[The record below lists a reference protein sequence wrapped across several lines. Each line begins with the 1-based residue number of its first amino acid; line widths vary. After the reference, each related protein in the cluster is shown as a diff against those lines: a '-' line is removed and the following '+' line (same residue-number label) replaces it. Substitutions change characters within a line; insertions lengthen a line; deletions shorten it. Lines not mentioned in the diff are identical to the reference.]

1 VFCDAGDVSQ
11 YEIWQ
16 RGSLRFNYLH
26 MSCGVG
32 GRYDTP
38 VGPIRLD
45 VGWRV
50 PWLQIL
56 GRPNEFEVEAHD
68 PTWGVQPRI
77 LGQPLALAF
86 GLGEAF

>member
-1 VFCDAGDVSQ
+1 
-11 YEIWQ
+11 
-16 RGSLRFNYLH
+16 

-50 PWLQIL
+50 PWLQML
-56 GRPNEFEVEAHD
+56 GQPNEYKAEARD
-68 PTWGVQPRI
+68 PTWGVQPCI
-77 LGQPLALAF
+77 GGSCSGTGVPIAFAF